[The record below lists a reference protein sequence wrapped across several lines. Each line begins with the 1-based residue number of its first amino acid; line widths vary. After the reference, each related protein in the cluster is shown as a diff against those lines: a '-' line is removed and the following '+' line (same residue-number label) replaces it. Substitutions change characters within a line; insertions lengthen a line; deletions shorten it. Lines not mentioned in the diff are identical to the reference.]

1 MESSRIFNRQGSSL
15 KAKKKDYK
23 ALNKERD
30 MFVYREY
37 LMNQFSEILT
47 NYGKVDMLWLDYS
60 FPDGYEG
67 KGRKDWGSIELIKK
81 VRKLQPKI
89 ILNDRLDLKEYWRWM
104 GFYNART
111 V

>member
-1 MESSRIFNRQGSSL
+1 
-15 KAKKKDYK
+15 
-23 ALNKERD
+23 

-47 NYGKVDMLWLDYS
+47 NYETVDMLWLDYS
-60 FPDGYEG
+60 FSDGDDG
-67 KGRKDWGSIELIKK
+67 IGRKDWGSIELIKK

-89 ILNDRLDLKEYWRWM
+89 IVNDRLDLKEYWGWV
-104 GFYNART
+104 GFYNAIT